1 MSPSRTSIPLALIAI
16 GLLALLPRPALRGL
30 TVLHDPL
37 TFLLAPIQEPV
48 RKLTVWLQGSG
59 KPPQSD
65 AFAVTPDEWNKRLW
79 ELNQARQEA
88 AELRALVKDLSRGV
102 DLNPELVVRQIAAPV
117 IGFGSDLSGGLVT
130 VRAGRREGVEANA
143 VVVVRGVYL
152 VGRVLR
158 ADERTCT
165 IVPITEPSFPKM
177 FRNQKFSGVI
187 MLDEQRRGPLW
198 QLDSISDGKLIGK
211 VYDVESAAETPLPT
225 ASTASE
231 SAERP
236 EILPG
241 MLVRLSDGMWPASAQ
256 MLEIGRV
263 ERVEP
268 GSYGRLIVTIRP
280 EQDLSH
286 IGEVMIRV
294 PESTPVLIKSG
305 PPLPG
310 ADTPAAPKEK
320 RKP

>member
-1 MSPSRTSIPLALIAI
+1 M
-16 GLLALLPRPALRGL
+16 

-48 RKLTVWLQGSG
+48 RRLTVWLSG
-59 KPPQSD
+59 PARD
-65 AFAVTPDEWNKRLW
+65 ARTAAPTIDPDSWNEMLRQ
-79 ELNQARQEA
+79 LNQSRQEVDD
-88 AELRALVKDLSRGV
+88 LRALVRDLSRGV
-102 DLNPELVVRQIAAPV
+102 ELNPELLVKQIAAPV

-130 VRAGRREGVEANA
+130 VRAGKREGVEANA

-158 ADERTCT
+158 ADERTCA

-187 MLDEQRRGPLW
+187 MLDEQRRGPRW
-198 QLDSISDGKLIGK
+198 QLDSISDGKLVGK
-211 VYDVESAAETPLPT
+211 VYDVEPGAEPAPT
-225 ASTASE
+225 TAGAN
-231 SAERP
+231 AERP
-236 EILPG
+236 EIIPG
-241 MLVRLSDGMWPASAQ
+241 MLVRLSDDMWPISAQ

-268 GSYGRLIVTIRP
+268 GSFGRLIVTIRP

-294 PESTPVLIKSG
+294 PESGPLLIKSG

-310 ADTPAAPKEK
+310 ADTPAAPRQEN